1 MDVFPGRSGG
11 DGGGGSGV
19 GSGVVGSGSRSVDS
33 FRNVAVVFF
42 ATLKA
47 LGDIVAVEVKVNA
60 YKNN

>member
-11 DGGGGSGV
+11 GDGGGVS
-19 GSGVVGSGSRSVDS
+19 SGVVGSGNGSIDS
-33 FRNVAVVFF
+33 FGNVAVVFF